1 MLVKGGNTRSPSES
15 DRTAPVGD
23 ALHDAPHG
31 PIGPEERLR
40 AGARA
45 LGNILHPDRVIEQAV
60 RHPVPE
66 AADLCALFL
75 ASPDGSVHWWCA
87 FHDERGRRGVGTGRG
102 TWSAAAVASAPW
114 LDEILRGTASEGRPA
129 PGDPVEA
136 LVRTFLPLRDGP
148 GALRAVAVPGLTE
161 VTGALLLQRSSGA
174 LDVSPGTARDYAEG
188 LGTSLSTARLYQ
200 HQARTA
206 STLMSALV
214 PAPLPDVEHAELGA
228 VFRSSV
234 EAERIGGDFYGV
246 HPRED
251 GFDLAFGD
259 VCGKGNDAALLS
271 GMLRQ
276 SLEALRLVEQDPR
289 TLLSLLNVLMLRTDP
304 EKFSTVLLGRA
315 EPAPGGALSL
325 RLAGGGHP
333 APLVVGR
340 DGAVREVRVGGL
352 FVGAIEEAVFKS
364 TDVVLEPG
372 ETLVVYSDGVTEA
385 RNPRRGGAMLGEE
398 RLRRLLGEC
407 GGASAHATAEW
418 VAQRVGDWLDGGE
431 HDDITVLTLRPRE
444 SVRGRGSGRG

>member
-1 MLVKGGNTRSPSES
+1 MLVKGGNTRPLSES
-15 DRTAPVGD
+15 GRPAPVGD
-23 ALHDAPHG
+23 AMYDAPHG
-31 PIGPEERLR
+31 PIGSEERLR
-40 AGARA
+40 SGARA
-45 LGNILHPDRVIEQAV
+45 LGNFLHPDRVIEQAV

-75 ASPDGSVHWWCA
+75 AGPDGSVHWWCA
-87 FHDERGRRGVGTGRG
+87 FQDEPGRCRVSTGQG
-102 TWSAAAVASAPW
+102 TWSAETVASAPW
-114 LDEILRGTASEGRPA
+114 LDEILRGTACEGEPA
-129 PGDPVEA
+129 PGDPVET
-136 LVRTFLPLRDGP
+136 LIRTFLPLRNGP
-148 GALRAVAVPGLTE
+148 RAFRAVAVPGLTE
-161 VTGALLLQRSSGA
+161 VAGALLLHRSSGA

-214 PAPLPDVEHAELGA
+214 PAPLPEVEHAELGA

-246 HPRED
+246 HPCQD

-315 EPAPGGALSL
+315 EPARGGALSL

-333 APLVVGR
+333 APLVVGP
-340 DGAVREVRVGGL
+340 DGAVRDVRVGGL

-364 TDVVLEPG
+364 TDLVLEPG
-372 ETLVVYSDGVTEA
+372 ESLVFYSDGVTEA
-385 RNPRRGGAMLGEE
+385 RNPLRGGEMLGEE
-398 RLRRLLGEC
+398 RLRHLLREC

-418 VAQRVGDWLDGGE
+418 VAQRVGDWLGDGE
-431 HDDITVLTLRPRE
+431 HDDITVLTVRPR
-444 SVRGRGSGRG
+444 GPDRGSGRG